1 MYPMTTSSTQ
11 PQPWSA
17 EDFRPV
23 ADLIRARQGDSFPS
37 QRLTLVQA
45 RLQSR
50 LRSRGIPS
58 FSWFYSQVLMGEGRA
73 RGLQLLIDASTVNH
87 SSFFREP
94 ATLEF
99 LVDHLSM
106 LIRERPA
113 RVWTAGC
120 SAGQEPYSVAMLLEE
135 SAPGFTADSLEIVA
149 SDLSREI
156 LRMAVAAIYDEKGVA
171 DISDERLRRFF
182 LRGRGPR
189 RGTIRVAPEVR
200 RLVSF
205 LRFDLRSSHWPIQ
218 GPFDVILCR
227 NVTLY
232 FPEAERVPTLER
244 MAEMLRPDGLLA
256 LGSCE
261 ILPSAPRMLDKV
273 APSVFRRA
281 SP

>member
-1 MYPMTTSSTQ
+1 M
-11 PQPWSA
+11 
-17 EDFRPV
+17 
-23 ADLIRARQGDSFPS
+23 
-37 QRLTLVQA
+37 
-45 RLQSR
+45 
-50 LRSRGIPS
+50 
-58 FSWFYSQVLMGEGRA
+58 
-73 RGLQLLIDASTVNH
+73 QLLVDASTVNH

-99 LVDHLSM
+99 LIAHLSAK
-106 LIRERPA
+106 IRERPV

-135 SAPGFTADSLEIVA
+135 AATGCTANSVEILA

-171 DISDERLRRFF
+171 DVPDERLRRFF

-200 RLVSF
+200 KVVSF
-205 LRFDLRSSHWPIQ
+205 LRFDLRSTHWPVQ
-218 GPFDVILCR
+218 GPFDAILCR

-244 MAEMLRPDGLLA
+244 MAQMLRPDGLIA

-261 ILPSAPRMLDKV
+261 ILPAAPRMLDRV